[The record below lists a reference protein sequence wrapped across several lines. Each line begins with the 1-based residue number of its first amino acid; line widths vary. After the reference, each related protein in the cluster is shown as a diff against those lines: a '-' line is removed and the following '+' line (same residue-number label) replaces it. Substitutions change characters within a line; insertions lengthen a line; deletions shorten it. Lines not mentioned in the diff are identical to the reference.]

1 MKQTDPAAREEPTAP
16 PVSLGRLRSAL
27 TVLYLGAAFLAIG
40 GFLEQWSGVPNADQ
54 VLVNRYWLLFFALN
68 SLAFGGAAL
77 IGALPQLAVRPI
89 KWLWTGLLLV
99 LYALAF
105 STWLESRPPDL
116 LPTLAAW
123 AAKLPAYLPAALSF
137 LNGLLWGHLSEE
149 APPPA

>member
-1 MKQTDPAAREEPTAP
+1 MTQADTDASEPAAP

-40 GFLEQWSGVPNADQ
+40 GFLEQWSAVRNADQ
-54 VLVNRYWLLFFALN
+54 VLVNRYWLLFFALH
-68 SLAFGGAAL
+68 SVAFGGAAL

-105 STWLESRPPDL
+105 ATWLESRPSDL
-116 LPTLAAW
+116 LLTLAAW
-123 AAKLPAYLPAALSF
+123 AAKQPVYLPAAIALLS
-137 LNGLLWGHLSEE
+137 GLLWGHLSED
-149 APPPA
+149 APPSA